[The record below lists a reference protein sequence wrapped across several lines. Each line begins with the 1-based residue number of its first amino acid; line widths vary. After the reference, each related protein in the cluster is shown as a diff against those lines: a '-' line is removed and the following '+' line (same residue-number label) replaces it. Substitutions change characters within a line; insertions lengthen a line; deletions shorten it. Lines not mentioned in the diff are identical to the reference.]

1 MMFSNFQMPSKRDK
15 VKAKS
20 DRKFW
25 WIIIKL
31 LIYIARLIV
40 RFVGGDDFDDL
51 SNLAEMVLFKKEF
64 NRNIL

>member
-40 RFVGGDDFDDL
+40 RFLGGDDFDDP
-51 SNLAEMVLFKKEF
+51 SNPA
-64 NRNIL
+64 